1 MIKDDKGE
9 EDSQFNIC
17 RLIARPWVTMEENIA
32 AILVAFIACQRGFT
46 ILNSINLKLSVT
58 LKMKPILEPTPTS
71 VSPRPKVMT
80 ITYMMHRMDT
90 KVMSRVP

>member
-58 LKMKPILEPTPTS
+58 LKLKSILEPTPTS
-71 VSPRPKVMT
+71 DSPRPKVMT